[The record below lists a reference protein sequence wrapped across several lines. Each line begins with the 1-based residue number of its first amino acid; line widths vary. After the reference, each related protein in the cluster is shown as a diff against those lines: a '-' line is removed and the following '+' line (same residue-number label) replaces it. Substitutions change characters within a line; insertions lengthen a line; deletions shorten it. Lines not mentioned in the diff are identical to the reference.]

1 MQHTKTT
8 DEIIPIFFACDD
20 NFVKHTI
27 VSLTSIIENADPSRK
42 YRVHV
47 LHTNI
52 SEKMM
57 TETLR
62 LKNESFDISFND
74 VTPYLE
80 SISDKL
86 PLRHYYTK
94 TTYYR
99 LFIADMFPEYDKAIY
114 IDSDTVV
121 LGDISELY
129 DTELGDC
136 YVGACVEQVMAQMD
150 VYGTYAERV
159 VGVERHRFFNAGLLL
174 INSAEWRRVKLFEEF
189 LSQLAIYNF
198 IVTQDEDY
206 LNVICKGH
214 VKLLDPKWNTELN
227 TAIVYPYDI
236 SEAKMLHYIMVN
248 KPWRYLDCLGA
259 DIYWSYAKKTSS
271 YVELKAELAAYTDEQ
286 RERDRR
292 SAENLRQMAIDE
304 TNREDNYISVIN
316 KRNPERVAI
325 LKRIDEYERNKKF
338 DIDVED
344 DPETYPLMPD
354 KVDYLNEKLLSKI
367 KNKIANKAGAKFFD
381 RMIDCGQ
388 LVIKEIKGIENF
400 DAVGGG
406 AIVTCN
412 HFSVCDNYAVWVALR
427 EHMNG
432 KLLYKV
438 IREGNYTNPPKPFGL
453 IMRHCNTLPLSSQTA
468 TMKKF
473 LQAVKTLLERKETI
487 LIYPEQSMWWNYRK
501 PKPLQ
506 DGAFMLAVKNNAP
519 IVPIFITMEDSNALD
534 GDGFFVQEYTI
545 NVLPAIY
552 PDTSLSHAEA
562 REKMKRENYEAWV
575 RVYEDFY
582 KIPLV
587 YGEE

>member
-1 MQHTKTT
+1 MQHTKIA

-286 RERDRR
+286 REGDRI

-344 DPETYPLMPD
+344 DPETYPLMPE
-354 KVDYLNEKLLSKI
+354 KVDYLNEKLSSKI
-367 KNKIANKAGAKFFD
+367 KNKIANIAGARFFD
-381 RMIDCGQ
+381 KMIANRQ
-388 LVIKEIKGIENF
+388 LIIKEIKGIENF
-400 DAVGGG
+400 KAVEGGR
-406 AIVTCN
+406 IVTCN
-412 HFSVCDNYAVWVALR
+412 HFSVCDNYAVWIALR
-427 EHMNG
+427 DHMDG
-432 KLLYKV
+432 KMLYKV
-438 IREGNYTNPPKPFGL
+438 IREGNYTNPPKPFGF

-473 LQAVKTLLERKETI
+473 LQAVKTLLARKETI

-501 PKPLQ
+501 PKLLQ
-506 DGAFMLAVKNNAP
+506 DGAFTLAVRNNAP
-519 IVPIFITMEDSNALD
+519 IVPIFITMEDGNALD

-545 NVLPAIY
+545 NILPAIY
-552 PDTSLSHAEA
+552 PDTSLSRAEA